1 MEKRALFSRM
11 ETNLPW
17 SEGRTSLAFS
27 ANGSRVNY
35 GLVACTVSYALDGR
49 VRRRMYDA
57 DAISSRLAVAELSKP
72 GVTKR
77 LLKFAMWST
86 PSEAEAE
93 DLIANTLLR
102 VLDPQDAPW
111 DPAHGSFLKHM
122 AYVMRQQWDRHARR
136 SMVRNEIVGTG
147 LASDEN
153 TSSREP
159 PADDELDRRRSLAVL
174 RTLGERLLVRVGDDV
189 RARQVF
195 DLGAKGVHEQ
205 GEQAAALACTASE
218 VKDAVLRL
226 KYHARL
232 VREEWTDAE
241 ERRMT
246 ALREKATKPGKEGAS

>member
-1 MEKRALFSRM
+1 
-11 ETNLPW
+11 
-17 SEGRTSLAFS
+17 
-27 ANGSRVNY
+27 
-35 GLVACTVSYALDGR
+35 
-49 VRRRMYDA
+49 MYDA
-57 DAISSRLAVAELSKP
+57 DATSSRLAVAELSKP

-111 DPAHGSFLKHM
+111 DPARGSFLKHM
-122 AYVMRQQWDRHARR
+122 AYVMRQQWDRHVRK
-136 SMVRNEIVGTG
+136 SMVQKEIVGTG
-147 LASDEN
+147 LASDEH
-153 TSSREP
+153 TVSREP

-195 DLGAKGVHEQ
+195 DLGAQGIHEQ
-205 GEQAAALACTASE
+205 SEQAEVLACTSNE

-232 VREEWTDAE
+232 VREEWTDSE

-246 ALREKATKPGKEGAS
+246 ALRENATQKAQEGSS